1 VPADDIRKP
10 VEEVKDNYE
19 EQHNQQRQGVHE
31 TFGKCIGAWPEL
43 IDKYD
48 LLKMLLEYK
57 NDEKNFYYHSDHLG
71 SAAYLTSG
79 GDVTQTLNYLPYGE
93 DWIDVQNN
101 MDPRLGQYRFNGKEK
116 DYESGLHYYGARYY
130 WSELLTGWLSVD
142 PMMDKYP
149 GISPYNYCMWNPV
162 KLVDPDGNIV
172 LPYPGSKP
180 EFIDYLNQVK
190 AYLYANHSGDII
202 RQLDMLPIIIY
213 VKEISFEE
221 ALEWRMAYNRNTNT
235 IKWHPLAGLYTDEN
249 HLLSPTTVLNHE
261 FDHALRYLLKP
272 NQFIQDLI
280 TDDNSYDNREEE
292 RVITG
297 SERQTAINLGE
308 IFPWQITRK
317 FHLGAAVKVKSP
329 TSIEVQP
336 PYRINSPIKELEE
349 IEVNDSL
356 DY

>member
-1 VPADDIRKP
+1 
-10 VEEVKDNYE
+10 
-19 EQHNQQRQGVHE
+19 
-31 TFGKCIGAWPEL
+31 
-43 IDKYD
+43 
-48 LLKMLLEYK
+48 
-57 NDEKNFYYHSDHLG
+57 
-71 SAAYLTSG
+71 
-79 GDVTQTLNYLPYGE
+79 LNYLPYGE

-116 DYESGLHYYGARYY
+116 DYESGFHYYGARYY

-221 ALEWRMAYNRNTNT
+221 ALEGRMAYNRNTNT